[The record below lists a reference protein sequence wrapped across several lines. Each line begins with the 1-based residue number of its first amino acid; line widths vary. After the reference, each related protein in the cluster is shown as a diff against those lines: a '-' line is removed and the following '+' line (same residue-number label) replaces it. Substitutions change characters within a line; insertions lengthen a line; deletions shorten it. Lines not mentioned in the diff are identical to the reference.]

1 MPFVREIGS
10 AELESMSPRRSNPQI
25 RRRRRWRASEHRVD
39 TAHTLST
46 WTSLVL
52 LSLLL
57 SHSPTTLSF
66 PFQRNTHW
74 RTRTRDGTSQEIS
87 NHKIRWEPEHPRV
100 RRGPCQFDPPPATRR
115 WYATL
120 EDDATVAPPDELPH
134 PSLIPYI
141 RDMERV
147 LQNPEQWRRGDDSVP
162 PPHNARTGFS
172 AEDDDRATTW
182 NTQFH
187 WWCNEQRRQKPSLL
201 WNDLDGAEKCWHM
214 LRHLQQSRNGG
225 HHKIWIPE
233 STYQM
238 VMKAFL
244 LRGRLRWKRTDA
256 ALSTNRATASTF
268 ASSSSLVICAAD
280 QLEELLQD
288 LEDRSSPL
296 RNVSLATYNMVLEA
310 YAICATPR
318 GDRQY
323 AQRAQALLQ
332 RMERIVSP
340 RDDLARST
348 NRTTTVNARLP
359 VESYLHVLHA
369 YAWQQGNLQ
378 SPADAADEAN
388 RLLDTVL
395 QSTNDTLIH
404 MQATIW
410 VLEAYSKCIGGA
422 RHCHLLLQNVQ
433 QYNHTLTEAGR
444 GMVARQLFDAEV
456 YSNAILAWSKAAAE
470 SIADLSPPDDEES
483 TASTVE
489 AATKANALLLELVHH
504 YTNGSFAS
512 GSEPPLIA
520 FNGVISAWSRIRNTD
535 KAEEVLWLMERTVRP
550 LCKNLVPNAIS
561 YNSVLHGIYRQ
572 SQPGLGN
579 RSFKNCL
586 SKDVALQKA
595 LAIVTYMDQNAGNS
609 QPDIQPNSFS
619 YHTLLK
625 CWLQSGSTS
634 NRETATEEA
643 EKLLGK
649 VEQLWMDG
657 DTSFERTNRIY
668 NMMLNAYAKTYS
680 GRRFLSTKALDLL
693 ARMKQSPYAECQPD
707 IISYTS
713 TLECIAQSS
722 DPLAPELA
730 GELLQEVKAR
740 YETTK
745 DSNLRPNLR
754 TYTMTI
760 QTLARNNGKVVRA
773 RELLTE
779 LVQQYE
785 SSGYDPQLKPNTF
798 PYNYVLNCAANTM
811 DPEKKLSAFQVATQT
826 YQEMR
831 HSKLI
836 QPDSFSYAFWF
847 KCCNNLLEHG
857 ALRNKGI
864 LYAFEECKRDGLVS
878 NEVLTRLLQGS
889 PKEIVNQLLQSS
901 VTSKS
906 EGPDAKDEIFI
917 QQKSVPQHMNR
928 FISSEPPDPPAKS
941 QNSDFAS
948 TGYRSLTV
956 QDLPL
961 SWSRNARS
969 R

>member
-1 MPFVREIGS
+1 MTTWS
-10 AELESMSPRRSNPQI
+10 QRSNGHIRCRRPWCCPSETVVPTEESSCVPNKRRKEHGIRATRTVFWELLVVAAWLFFFSTTLAYPLVLSLPSRCSGARGRIVPWQHMFPPLFPRARHRFVPPTA
-25 RRRRRWRASEHRVD
+25 RRR
-39 TAHTLST
+39 
-46 WTSLVL
+46 
-52 LSLLL
+52 
-57 SHSPTTLSF
+57 
-66 PFQRNTHW
+66 
-74 RTRTRDGTSQEIS
+74 
-87 NHKIRWEPEHPRV
+87 
-100 RRGPCQFDPPPATRR
+100 
-115 WYATL
+115 YATL
-120 EDDATVAPPDELPH
+120 GTEEEASSTQDPTRH
-134 PSLIPYI
+134 PALVPFL
-141 RDMERV
+141 RDIERV
-147 LQNPEQWRRGDDSVP
+147 LNNHEQLRRIRGESLPDSLTFFADSDDDSASWGT
-162 PPHNARTGFS
+162 HFRL
-172 AEDDDRATTW
+172 
-182 NTQFH
+182 
-187 WWCNEQRRQKPSLL
+187 WCNEQRRQKPSLL
-201 WNDLDGAEKCWHM
+201 LNDLDGAEKCWHM
-214 LRHLQQSRNGG
+214 LRHLQQSLNSNN
-225 HHKIWIPE
+225 IMIPE
-233 STYQM
+233 SAYQM
-238 VMKAFL
+238 VMKVFL
-244 LRGRLRWKRTDA
+244 LRGRLRWKRNDVVLPNGA
-256 ALSTNRATASTF
+256 PASTF
-268 ASSSSLVICAAD
+268 AGSSSQVICAAD

-288 LEDRSSPL
+288 LEQRSHPMG
-296 RNVSLATYNMVLEA
+296 NVSLTTYNMVLEA

-323 AQRAQALLQ
+323 AQRAHALLQ
-332 RMERIVSP
+332 RMEQI
-340 RDDLARST
+340 AST
-348 NRTTTVNARLP
+348 REDFTITTNCTTTISLPLP

-378 SPADAADEAN
+378 SPTDAADEAN

-395 QSTNDTLIH
+395 QCTNDTLTH

-410 VLEAYSKCIGGA
+410 VLEAYSKSIGGA
-422 RHCHLLLQNVQ
+422 RHCHVLFQNVQ
-433 QYNHTLTEAGR
+433 HYNNTLTEAGR
-444 GMVARQLFDAEV
+444 GTVARQLFDAEV

-470 SIADLSPPDDEES
+470 SITEDEVS
-483 TASTVE
+483 TTSTVE
-489 AATKANALLLELVHH
+489 AATNAYALLLELVHR
-504 YTNGSFAS
+504 YTDGSFAP

-535 KAEEVLWLMERTVRP
+535 KAEEVLWLMEHTVRP
-550 LCKNLVPNAIS
+550 LCKNLIPNAIS

-572 SQPGLGN
+572 SQPGPGS
-579 RSFKNCL
+579 RSSKTRL

-595 LAIVTYMDQNAGNS
+595 LAIVSYMEQNAGVS

-625 CWLQSGSTS
+625 CWLQSGSPS
-634 NRETATEEA
+634 NKETATEEA

-649 VEQLWMDG
+649 VEQRWMVG

-668 NMMLNAYAKTYS
+668 NMILNAYAKTYN

-693 ARMKQSPYAECQPD
+693 TRMKQSPYVECQPD

-722 DPLAPELA
+722 DPSAPDLAD
-730 GELLQEVKAR
+730 ELLQEVKAR
-740 YETTK
+740 YESTK

-760 QTLARNNGKVVRA
+760 QTLARNNGKVLRA

-811 DPEKKLSAFQVATQT
+811 DPDKKLAAFQVATQT

-831 HSKLI
+831 HSQLI

-847 KCCNNLLEHG
+847 KCCNNLLEPG
-857 ALRNKGI
+857 ALRSKGI
-864 LYAFEECKRDGLVS
+864 MYAFEECKRDGLVS

-889 PKEIVNQLLQSS
+889 PKEIVNELLQLNSTMVS
-901 VTSKS
+901 
-906 EGPDAKDEIFI
+906 DAKDEIFI
-917 QQKSVPQHMNR
+917 HEKSVPQHKNR
-928 FISSEPPDPPAKS
+928 FITPVLPEKIPPSKFSDNDVSS
-941 QNSDFAS
+941 
-948 TGYRSLTV
+948 GYRSLTV